1 MAYFEQKQIESLRGH
16 YTVIARSCGVT
27 SEYVK
32 LVLTGKRK
40 SKSKKAQEIVKK
52 SKAIISILS
61 E

>member
-32 LVLTGKRK
+32 LVLTGKRRTR
-40 SKSKKAQEIVKK
+40 SKKAQEIVEK
-52 SKAIISILS
+52 SKAIVDILS
-61 E
+61 K